1 MATAAAAAKACP
13 FSDASIDFHP
23 FDVADPFPFYE
34 WARQEAPVFF
44 SPELNYFV
52 VARYADI
59 KAVFEDWR
67 TFSSENAQAPLRPFG
82 EEARRIMREGG
93 FTAYSGL
100 SARVPPDHTR
110 IRKIVQRCF
119 GVRRFRAIE
128 PQIRQIVTQA
138 IDAIIHDGE
147 ADLFREFAYD
157 VPALVLF
164 KLVGVPDGDVPK
176 VKAWG
181 ASRSLLTWGN
191 LSDQQQVPHAINM
204 VEYWRYCQDIVR
216 QRRESAG
223 DDLPS
228 DLLHEKNSGEDISDD
243 EIAGVLYSALFAG
256 HETTTTLMGNGLR
269 ELLLHRDNWEALVAD
284 PSLIPGA
291 VDEILRYAPSLPGAA
306 RPCRIRRSAAC
317 RCRKTP
323 TFCCCSGPPTAMRQC
338 LSIRSVSTF
347 IVTTPASTSPSV
359 MEFTRVSVSN
369 LRRSSSR
376 SRWRS

>member
-1 MATAAAAAKACP
+1 MPDILPVRKPMAQLPGRNRWRQRLRRKACP

-138 IDAIIHDGE
+138 IDAIIHNGE
-147 ADLFREFAYD
+147 TD
-157 VPALVLF
+157 
-164 KLVGVPDGDVPK
+164 PK

-223 DDLPS
+223 DNLPS

-243 EIAGVLYSALFAG
+243 DTRRMEG
-256 HETTTTLMGNGLR
+256 
-269 ELLLHRDNWEALVAD
+269 
-284 PSLIPGA
+284 
-291 VDEILRYAPSLPGAA
+291 
-306 RPCRIRRSAAC
+306 RIRSATFLCALEHAPE
-317 RCRKTP
+317 RWKTRFP
-323 TFCCCSGPPTAMRQC
+323 EKIMLKQAG
-338 LSIRSVSTF
+338 
-347 IVTTPASTSPSV
+347 
-359 MEFTRVSVSN
+359 
-369 LRRSSSR
+369 
-376 SRWRS
+376 